1 MLRLIIRK
9 EFFSHLLSFRLWTGY
24 ILCIV
29 LIPFIMSISIKQ
41 YEERI
46 QNYNL
51 EIGRITK
58 ETREQFVYSFI
69 RPTIVRKPEA
79 LSILCTGI
87 EDNIGAEVKIRL
99 GEIPFMPTDRLF
111 GRYNPFITNMT
122 SVDPTFVLFII
133 LSLFS
138 IILMY
143 DAISGEKESGLLRQ
157 ILSNPLYRRQ
167 ILFGKYL
174 GALYVVILF
183 LLCVYILIVLLM
195 YLSPLITLTTE
206 DILKIG
212 TLFLTSVLYSS
223 IFILIGLAVS
233 SRMENSSTS
242 LLSSVF
248 IWIILIVIIP
258 NGSIYLV
265 RTLSHIQSMYDI
277 NTNIA
282 ALNAEKQKLTVY
294 PPPPKTLAILRLNW
308 RQGDDGEF
316 LTANETREGYDHFL
330 KTSDI
335 DTKLLLQYAE
345 KKRDVHQKY
354 IDAMMK
360 QSNIVTSISTISPSF
375 LFQKVSETMVGT
387 DNNAYHTFIERA
399 RLYRGEIVKYLER
412 KRLTAPY
419 KYITPDDDNLIR
431 PFNEWLRYW
440 TNGKYSSYEQLY
452 DGRSEEEGF
461 GLFYAAFDTVG
472 RMERYREISYPY
484 VDVGD
489 LPIFQ
494 YKSSTYVERF
504 LDCFPQIII
513 MLIVNLLLF
522 LLSLRLFNTFDVR

>member
-1 MLRLIIRK
+1 
-9 EFFSHLLSFRLWTGY
+9 
-24 ILCIV
+24 
-29 LIPFIMSISIKQ
+29 
-41 YEERI
+41 
-46 QNYNL
+46 
-51 EIGRITK
+51 
-58 ETREQFVYSFI
+58 
-69 RPTIVRKPEA
+69 
-79 LSILCTGI
+79 
-87 EDNIGAEVKIRL
+87 
-99 GEIPFMPTDRLF
+99 
-111 GRYNPFITNMT
+111 
-122 SVDPTFVLFII
+122 
-133 LSLFS
+133 
-138 IILMY
+138 
-143 DAISGEKESGLLRQ
+143 
-157 ILSNPLYRRQ
+157 
-167 ILFGKYL
+167 
-174 GALYVVILF
+174 
-183 LLCVYILIVLLM
+183 
-195 YLSPLITLTTE
+195 
-206 DILKIG
+206 
-212 TLFLTSVLYSS
+212 
-223 IFILIGLAVS
+223 
-233 SRMENSSTS
+233 
-242 LLSSVF
+242 
-248 IWIILIVIIP
+248 
-258 NGSIYLV
+258 
-265 RTLSHIQSMYDI
+265 MYDI

-387 DNNAYHTFIERA
+387 DNNAYHTFIEHA

-440 TNGKYSSYEQLY
+440 TNGKYSSYEQIY